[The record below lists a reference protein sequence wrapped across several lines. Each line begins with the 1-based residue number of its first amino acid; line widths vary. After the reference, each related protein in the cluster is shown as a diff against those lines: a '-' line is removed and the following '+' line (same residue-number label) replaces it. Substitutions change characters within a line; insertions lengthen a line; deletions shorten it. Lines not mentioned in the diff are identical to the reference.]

1 VKKQL
6 ILFDFDD
13 TIVKSSDN
21 STVIQEVL
29 DDLIQYSRYPSND
42 VFILTARYRRIPVI
56 RFFQNIG
63 IENIEVVAVGEINPL
78 AKSSFVMNKLSQKE
92 YDAVRIY
99 EDREENIVAVSQ
111 VVKSLNVDFSYML
124 VQPKD
129 SEDPVRTF
137 IDYTLGAEEDMSKS
151 PGAGIVVVRKF
162 KKEWK
167 VLGLITNGEY
177 DLPKGKMEKGE
188 KPLDAAIRETAE
200 ESNITQ
206 LDFMWGKKEM
216 NIKHLTFYIAATD
229 QDPSVQPNPES
240 GDMEHE
246 GATWVSFKKIKSN
259 IYPFL
264 VPIIEWAESIII
276 K

>member
-1 VKKQL
+1 MKKQL

-21 STVIQEVL
+21 SSIIQEVL

-42 VFILTARYRRIPVI
+42 VFILTARYRRIPVV

-99 EDREENIVAVSQ
+99 EDKEENIVAVSQ
-111 VVKSLNVDFSYML
+111 VVKSLNIDFSYML
-124 VQPKD
+124 VQSKD
-129 SEDPVRTF
+129 SKDPVRTF
-137 IDYTLGAEEDMSKS
+137 IKYTLGEEEVMSKS

-167 VLGLITNGEY
+167 VLGLALDGEY

-188 KPLDAAIRETAE
+188 NPLDTAIRETAE

-206 LDFMWGKKEM
+206 LDFMWGKKSM

-229 QDPSVQPNPES
+229 QDPSIIPNPES
-240 GDMEHE
+240 GNAEHDD
-246 GATWVSFKKIKSN
+246 AVWVSFENIKSN
-259 IYPFL
+259 VYPFL
-264 VPIIEWAESIII
+264 VPVVEWAESIVIN
-276 K
+276 